1 MKFSIE
7 IMEEMADM
15 LANEMIR
22 VMGSEAALMSVEDGM
37 REVLRQVGNKGL
49 GTYLSRAEVD
59 PSAEVA
65 CACGA
70 SAPRLAK
77 REAKAISVFGKIRYQ
92 RQYYLCRNC
101 GQGQCPLDGR
111 VGIEPGEVTPA
122 LAKLTALTGVEV
134 AFEEAGK
141 WMEQFLLFRLSDN
154 TIRKETERFGQLQVQ
169 READWQTHS
178 QDTDELQQRLQ
189 QKERRMG
196 RLYASMDGAM
206 APLQGEWRE
215 LKCIAWYRVEP
226 VKAYQPRRHHGQRVG
241 EQADLQAQ
249 AISYHCSFQE
259 AEAFGSFAWATGWK
273 READLSEQLVF
284 VCDGAQWIWKL
295 VERHFP
301 GAVQIVDWYHASQ
314 YLTPIA
320 EAAWG
325 ENRLSGQAWLEQ
337 ARTSL
342 WNGDISDL
350 IQDCQ
355 VVGQEHPQAQ
365 EAVQRAV
372 TYFTNN
378 EKRMDYA
385 RFRAEG
391 YLIGSG
397 TIESGCK
404 QIVSLRLKRAGA
416 RWTESGALQTAKARA
431 AWLSG
436 DWDILAKQ
444 RAALPMAV

>member
-1 MKFSIE
+1 MATVADLLTNE
-7 IMEEMADM
+7 I
-15 LANEMIR
+15 IR
-22 VMGSEAALMSVEDGM
+22 VLGAEADLMGVEDGL
-37 REVLRQVGNKGL
+37 RELLRQVGGQAL
-49 GTYLSRAEVD
+49 GKYLSQAEVA
-59 PSAEVA
+59 PPAEVA
-65 CACGA
+65 CPCGA
-70 SAPRLAK
+70 HAPRLA
-77 REAKAISVFGKIRYQ
+77 RRAAKAISVFGKISYQ
-92 RQYYLCRNC
+92 RQYYLCRTC
-101 GQGQCPLDGR
+101 GRGRCPLDGK

-122 LAKLTALTGVEV
+122 LAKLLALTGVEV
-134 AFEEAGK
+134 AFEEAGR

-154 TIRKETERFGQLQVQ
+154 TIRKETERFGELQAA
-169 READWQTHS
+169 RETDWQEHS
-178 QDTDELQQRLQ
+178 QDEKELQQRLQ
-189 QKERRMG
+189 QRGRKAG

-215 LKCIAWYRVEP
+215 LKCLAWYQVEP
-226 VKAYQPRRHHGQRVG
+226 LKGYQTRRHHGERVG

-259 AEAFGSFAWATGWK
+259 AEAFGAFAWASGWQ
-273 READLSEQLVF
+273 RQADLYEELVF

-295 VERHFP
+295 VNRHFP

-314 YLTPIA
+314 YLSPIV

-325 ENRLSGQAWLEQ
+325 ENLPAGQAWLEQ

-342 WNGDISDL
+342 WNGQVEAL
-350 IQDCQ
+350 IQDCR
-355 VVGQEHPQAQ
+355 VVGQDHPQAQ
-365 EAVQRAV
+365 EAVHKAV
-372 TYFTNN
+372 TYYAHN

-385 RFRAEG
+385 RFRAAG

-404 QIVSLRLKRAGA
+404 QVVSLRLKRAGA

-436 DWDILAKQ
+436 DWDCLADQ
-444 RAALPMAV
+444 RAKLPTAG